1 MSWLDLCELA
11 RMAGGRL
18 HGIGED
24 EAARLAVQ
32 RVVRD
37 SRQVAAGD
45 LFLALR
51 GERFDGHDF
60 VAGVAGTVSAAMVE
74 RVLPLT
80 LPQVV
85 VGDVRLAMG
94 RLAGAWRQRYT
105 GPVVALTGSSGK
117 TTLKEMMAAI
127 LSVQGPTH
135 ATRGN
140 LNNDLGV
147 PLTLFEL
154 RPEQA
159 FAVIEMG
166 ANHFGEIDYLTRMVC
181 PDVAVLNNAGAAHL
195 EGFGDL
201 AGVARAKGEIFN
213 GLGPDGVAVINA
225 DDAYADY
232 WRGLN
237 AGRRVISFGM
247 REPADVQGHLTPEN
261 TLNIRF
267 AGQEVVVRPPL
278 LGQHNALNA
287 VAATAAV
294 MALGVDLAR
303 VPQGLETLHPVKGR
317 LCPLAGREGATIID
331 DTYNA
336 NPSSTM
342 AALRALAAL
351 QGRRVFV
358 LGDMGELGDNG
369 AALHAEVGRGARAL
383 GIEAFFGVGV
393 LSQAACRAFGAQAV
407 FCPDMETLL
416 ATLVGQRFSAGTS
429 VLVKGSRAARMERVV
444 RALTEEVPA
453 C

>member
-1 MSWLDLCELA
+1 MSWLSLGELA
-11 RMAGGRL
+11 RMAEGRL
-18 HGIGED
+18 HGISP
-24 EAARLAVQ
+24 AAADRLAIE
-32 RVVRD
+32 RAVRD
-37 SRQVAAGD
+37 SRQVAEGD

-60 VAGVAGTVSAAMVE
+60 VADVTGTVSAAMVE
-74 RVLPLT
+74 RELPLP

-85 VGDVRLAMG
+85 VDDVRLAMG
-94 RLAGAWRQRYT
+94 RLALAWRQRYA

-117 TTLKEMMAAI
+117 TTLKEMIAAI
-127 LSVQGPTH
+127 LSRQGLTH

-154 RPEQA
+154 RPEHA

-166 ANHFGEIDYLTRMVC
+166 ANHFGEIDCLTRLAC
-181 PDVAVLNNAGAAHL
+181 PDVAILNNAGAAHL
-195 EGFGDL
+195 EGFGDI

-213 GLGPDGVAVINA
+213 GLKPEGVAVINA

-237 AGRRVISFGM
+237 AGRRIISFGM
-247 REPADVQGHLTPEN
+247 REPADVQGSMTPEN
-261 TLNIRF
+261 TLKIRSD
-267 AGQEVVVRPPL
+267 AREVVVRLPL
-278 LGQHNALNA
+278 LGRHNALNA
-287 VAATAAV
+287 VAAAAAV
-294 MALGVDLAR
+294 MALGLDLAQ
-303 VPQGLETLHPVKGR
+303 VPQGLEALQPVKGR
-317 LCPLAGREGATIID
+317 LCPLAGRDGAMIID

-342 AALRALAAL
+342 AALHALAGL

-358 LGDMGELGDNG
+358 LGDMGELGDDG
-369 AALHAEVGRGARAL
+369 VALHEEIGQGARAL

-407 FCPDMETLL
+407 SCPDMDALL
-416 ATLVGQRFSAGTS
+416 VVLAAQSFGAGTS
-429 VLVKGSRAARMERVV
+429 VLVKGSRSARMERAV
-444 RALTEEVPA
+444 RALTEGVPA